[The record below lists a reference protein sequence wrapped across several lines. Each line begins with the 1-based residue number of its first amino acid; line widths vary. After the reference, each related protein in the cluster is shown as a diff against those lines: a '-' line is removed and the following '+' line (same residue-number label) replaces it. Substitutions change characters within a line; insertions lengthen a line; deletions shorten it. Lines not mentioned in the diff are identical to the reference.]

1 MRKIQVALIG
11 LNFMS
16 HAQQVCN
23 SILKQTELFELVG
36 YALPE
41 NEREKFPQV
50 AALLDGY
57 PEMTV
62 EQILNDPEIE
72 AVVIETEEIYLLKY
86 AILAAK
92 HKKHI
97 HMEKPGGQDAKQFAH
112 LVSTLKENKTVF
124 HIGYM
129 YRYNP
134 YIQALLE
141 DIRKG
146 ELGQIISVDAEMNC
160 FHEPQNRQWLSCFE
174 GGMMFFLGC
183 HLIDLVL
190 QIQGKPKCIIPFN
203 KCTGVD
209 GVTATD
215 FGMAVLEYD
224 NAVSTVKTTAMEI
237 GGYARR
243 HLVVTGTKKT
253 VELRPLEMLLP
264 EGHFTEKTEYTR
276 PEYWEHRGDFR
287 KSEVFD
293 RYDPMMAAFAQMVR
307 GEQKNPY
314 TYDYE
319 LELYKTVLACC
330 GISDNG

>member
-1 MRKIQVALIG
+1 MRRIKAALIG
-11 LNFMS
+11 INSLS
-16 HAQQVCN
+16 HAQQICG

-57 PEMTV
+57 PEMSV
-62 EQILNDPEIE
+62 EQILKDPQIE
-72 AVVIETEEIYLLKY
+72 AVIIETEEIYLLKY
-86 AILAAK
+86 AIMAAK

-97 HMEKPGGQDAKQFAH
+97 HMEKPGGQNAEEFAQ
-112 LVSTLKENKTVF
+112 LVSILKENKTVF
-124 HIGYM
+124 HTGYM

-134 YIQALLE
+134 YIQELLKS
-141 DIRKG
+141 IRKG
-146 ELGQIISVDAEMNC
+146 ELGQIISIDAEMNC
-160 FHEPQNRQWLSCFE
+160 FHKPQNRQWLRCFE

-183 HLIDLVL
+183 HLVDLLL
-190 QIQGKPKCIIPFN
+190 QIQGKPKRVIPFN

-237 GGYARR
+237 GGFARR

-253 VELRPLEMLLP
+253 VEIRPLEMLLP
-264 EGHFTEKTEYTR
+264 EGQFTEKTEYTNLEHWR
-276 PEYWEHRGDFR
+276 HRGDFS

-293 RYDPMMAAFAQMVR
+293 RYDPMMAAFAAMVR
-307 GEQKNPY
+307 GERENPY

-319 LELYKTVLACC
+319 LELFKTVLACC
-330 GISDNG
+330 GMK